1 MIKGIG
7 TDIIEVGRVER
18 ESARLGPDF
27 LQRLFT
33 PGEIDYCESKRR
45 PFESYAARF
54 AAKEAFLKAL
64 GTGGRDGISWQ
75 DIEVIRDARGR
86 PELVLRGRAEALAR
100 ERGISKVFVSLSHS
114 HEFATAV
121 TVLEGN
127 GEQVAWD
134 IQREQSKA

>member
-7 TDIIEVGRVER
+7 TDIVEVDRLER
-18 ESARLGPDF
+18 ESARAGSEF

-33 PGEIDYCESKRR
+33 PGEIRYCESQRR
-45 PFESYAARF
+45 RFESYAARF

-75 DIEVIRDARGR
+75 DIEVVRDGRGR
-86 PELVLRGRAEALAR
+86 PELVLRGRAESLAR
-100 ERGISKVFVSLSHS
+100 SRGVSNVFVSLSHS
-114 HEFATAV
+114 HDLATAV

-127 GEQVAWD
+127 GEQV
-134 IQREQSKA
+134 